1 MGSGGQI
8 GNSPCA
14 KRNCS
19 PPCHVEIA
27 AGPTWLR
34 RHDSA
39 RSTAQGGS
47 RAIRA
52 VLVISTRR
60 AGNEPSSWHG
70 LYPPRAS
77 LPATNAAPA
86 PPYHLARRDARNAT
100 VPRSF
105 CTRLQRHS
113 MHWRCSCAWTAG
125 VSGLALA
132 CYLQPRLALKG
143 RPCASR
149 SAAACSFARHG
160 RPSSSVPSARGCA
173 EGRTALP
180 GRQGGARCQTR
191 FGLGCTQNECFG
203 LSATWGRRRG
213 ALLHVSGAMCGRARF
228 SQRAPNARTLRPAPP
243 LPRVSSPRADAARA
257 EDERAQSIRDA
268 ISSAPALAG
277 CARTGVAGG
286 LAARNMLACLA
297 LAERMKDSRG
307 ASRPQNVAWVRGGTW
322 WHGRQA
328 EMKISS
334 RSPLLRRRR
343 LSSGVAVSPARNTC
357 GNACDRS
364 ACMPAC
370 RRQDS

>member
-1 MGSGGQI
+1 MQVRDRHVGRRASL
-8 GNSPCA
+8 
-14 KRNCS
+14 RV
-19 PPCHVEIA
+19 PPRPNACYIA
-27 AGPTWLR
+27 AGRRRGRRPRTGGVWALAGKLGLHPARKGTAHHRATWKSLP
-34 RHDSA
+34 A
-39 RSTAQGGS
+39 LLGFG
-47 RAIRA
+47 
-52 VLVISTRR
+52 VMTRR
-60 AGNEPSSWHG
+60 AARLRAARERSARFSSSQRGVPGMSRRHGTAYIRREP
-70 LYPPRAS
+70 PS
-77 LPATNAAPA
+77 LPATDAAPA

-268 ISSAPALAG
+268 ISSVPALAG

-322 WHGRQA
+322 WHGSRQ
-328 EMKISS
+328 
-334 RSPLLRRRR
+334 R
-343 LSSGVAVSPARNTC
+343 
-357 GNACDRS
+357 
-364 ACMPAC
+364 
-370 RRQDS
+370 